1 MFIFK
6 LLPKDKPYTRRGI
19 LSVTSSILPVG
30 LSAKKLIQDFCKQGL
45 SWDEEIKEEEAV
57 RWKKWLLE
65 LPKLSQISLT

>member
-1 MFIFK
+1 M
-6 LLPKDKPYTRRGI
+6 
-19 LSVTSSILPVG
+19 TSSILPVG

-65 LPKLSQISLT
+65 LPKLSQTSLT